1 MRLFVWTLCCW
12 GLLIGIAN
20 AETNSRWLIVPSS
33 SDASADWMESATG
46 RARGALVQQGQDVWA
61 LDKAAAKFE
70 ELVSSPPVVLSKR
83 ERQRWRATSDG
94 AVEDLAEG
102 NHKQALTKLNAA
114 QSLSRKAIEDLNRD
128 PEQARR
134 VFDTCLYVVRAV
146 LATESESRARS
157 VARECRQLVPRAE
170 PSPYMHPPAVTGL
183 LGQID
188 ASQARQ
194 TGALR
199 LESSPSGCS
208 ARLNGV
214 LLGETPVSI
223 GKLFPGQY
231 RVQIECDPSE
241 RGRVHLVAVGAGQT
255 ERRVDSRFDDVVESR
270 PSLHLRYTDAS
281 DEPEHRVADALRIAK
296 ALEAGN
302 LVLLSMPTAD
312 TMQLERI
319 ERAAREPMRLVAIAR
334 VSVGSGGPAASDLV
348 AAARTLTAG
357 ECTDFTSAEPQA
369 LPCGREQA
377 IGTSSAPEPNDRPE
391 GRRPRGQFISGIT
404 VASVGIAGLVTG
416 YALLIPRSSAAEDW
430 IVAVDGGSEGTAA
443 QQGWFDLRGG
453 IIASGSVGSAALIT
467 AMPLALPERD
477 KTPWWAWMSGGV
489 GLGLAGFSIAWG
501 VMADASPSVSCSSPT
516 LDPTVPRACVQ
527 HSEQTVLAV
536 LTGLT
541 AAPLIT
547 MPLVYLFRPSRA
559 PLEPQV
565 QLGRSG
571 AYLGLR
577 GRF

>member
-1 MRLFVWTLCCW
+1 MRLSVLTLCCW
-12 GLLIGIAN
+12 GLLIGVAT
-20 AETNSRWLIVPSS
+20 AQTNSRWLIVPSS
-33 SDASADWMESATG
+33 SKTSADWMESAAA
-46 RARGALVQQGQDVWA
+46 RARGSLVQQSQDVWA
-61 LDKAAAKFE
+61 LPEAAAKFE
-70 ELVSSPPVVLSKR
+70 ELVSAPPVVLSER
-83 ERQRWRATSDG
+83 ERQRWLALSNG

-102 NHKQALTKLNAA
+102 NHKRALTKLQAA
-114 QSLSRKAIEDLNRD
+114 QDLSRKAIEDLNRD

-146 LATESESRARS
+146 LATESESRART
-157 VARECRQLVPRAE
+157 VARECRRLVPRAE

-183 LGQID
+183 LDQID

-194 TGALR
+194 TGMLR

-231 RVQIECDPSE
+231 RVQIECNPSE

-255 ERRVDSRFDDVVESR
+255 ERRVDSRFDEVVESR
-270 PSLHLRYTDAS
+270 PSLQLRYADVS
-281 DEPEHRVADALRIAK
+281 DEREHRAADALRIAK
-296 ALEAGN
+296 ALEAGD

-319 ERAAREPMRLVAIAR
+319 ERTAREPMRLAAIAR
-334 VSVGSGGPAASDLV
+334 VSVGSGGPTAPDLA

-357 ECTDFTSAEPQA
+357 ECTDFTATEPQE
-369 LPCGREQA
+369 LPCGRAEA
-377 IGTSSAPEPNDRPE
+377 IEASAAAEPDNRTQ

-404 VASVGIAGLVTG
+404 LASIGIAGLGAG

-443 QQGWFDLRGG
+443 QQRWFDLRGG
-453 IIASGSVGSAALIT
+453 IMASASVGSAALIT

-501 VMADASPSVSCSSPT
+501 VTADASPRVSCSAST
-516 LDPTVPRACVQ
+516 LDPAVPRACVQ

-547 MPLVYLFRPSRA
+547 MPLVYLLRPSRA
-559 PLEPQV
+559 ALEPQV